1 MNNFE
6 WLQSLSP
13 SELAEWLCPM
23 LNCDEC
29 PAKNTCSGLGI
40 QNFEYWLL
48 QKQNP
53 FTRVSNLITKLVER
67 WKRKLKL

>member
-6 WLQSLSP
+6 WLKSLSP

-29 PAKNTCSGLGI
+29 PAKNTCNGLGI
-40 QNFEYWLL
+40 QNFEY
-48 QKQNP
+48 
-53 FTRVSNLITKLVER
+53 
-67 WKRKLKL
+67 